1 MNFKTQIGVV
11 VRFFAF
17 TSLFVLVFSLNAVA
31 QEGQDSESG
40 VQDEQTERLSLVE
53 EGSYTLQRMLVTAT
67 KRVQL
72 AQDVPFFPE
81 CSVRR

>member
-1 MNFKTQIGVV
+1 MNFKAQVKVAI
-11 VRFFAF
+11 RFFAF
-17 TSLFVLVFSLNAVA
+17 AFLFVLGFSLNAVA

-72 AQDVPFFPE
+72 AQGCAFFPK